1 MESGLLQNLRTANQA
16 ITRFVSEL
24 SATRASPQPA
34 SYSLHLDSLLRQL
47 NKIEKALG
55 SVPPPDSRDAVL
67 DAELRIYAINLRLLR
82 KATEELEP
90 LLREKV
96 RVVKQAIARLGAT
109 RSWSESL
116 KDLST

>member
-24 SATRASPQPA
+24 SATKASPQPQ
-34 SYSLHLDSLLRQL
+34 SYSLHLDSLVRQL

-55 SVPPPDSRDAVL
+55 SVSAPGSRDPVL
-67 DAELRIYAINLRLLR
+67 DAELRIYAINLRLLK
-82 KATEELEP
+82 KAIEELEP

-96 RVVKQAIARLGAT
+96 RVLKEAMARLGAT

>member
-24 SATRASPQPA
+24 SAAKASPQPG
-34 SYSLHLDSLLRQL
+34 SYSPHLDSLLRQL
-47 NKIEKALG
+47 SKIEKALG
-55 SVPPPDSRDAVL
+55 SVPPPGLRDAVL

-96 RVVKQAIARLGAT
+96 RLVKEAIARLGAT

>member
-1 MESGLLQNLRTANQA
+1 MESGLLQNLKTANHA

-24 SATRASPQPA
+24 SVTKASPQPE
-34 SYSLHLDSLLRQL
+34 SYSLHLDSLVRQL
-47 NKIEKALG
+47 TKIEKALG
-55 SVPPPDSRDAVL
+55 SGPAPGSRDAVL
-67 DAELRIYAINLRLLR
+67 DRELRIYAINLRLLR

-96 RVVKQAIARLGAT
+96 RLVRKALARLSAT